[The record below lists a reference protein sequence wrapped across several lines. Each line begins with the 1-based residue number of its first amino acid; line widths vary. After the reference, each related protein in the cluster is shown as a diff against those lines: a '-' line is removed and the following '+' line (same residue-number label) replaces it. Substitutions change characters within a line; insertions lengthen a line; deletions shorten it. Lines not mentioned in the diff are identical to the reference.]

1 MVAIL
6 NITKGKNKVIVSGL
20 AEALSALI
28 FLTAIHI
35 AVKIAIIV
43 SAAAVTYLLLLLIYK
58 IRTKKEQPAEIT
70 GISGDNVSEDEGYSS
85 VDEGEEKDTEISAK
99 EPERTETELE
109 EKIIRKRAQE
119 RMEKGSL
126 GGPINAFG
134 EPIHVTIDVENSNP
148 VDYTK
153 TMVVPEKII
162 LGIPDDKTL
171 TQNSS
176 SSIKNQM
183 KSLPEHMHVSGNPLP
198 EQPPSNLPNI
208 GPKSKSTQKLSAAD
222 LLLQYGNVNDNVTK
236 VLKQPII
243 QRPFNGL
250 GFEG

>member
-1 MVAIL
+1 MVAVL
-6 NITKGKNKVIVSGL
+6 SVTEGKNKVIVSGL
-20 AEALSALI
+20 VGVSSTLV
-28 FLTAIHI
+28 FLTVIHI
-35 AVKIAIIV
+35 AAKIAIIV
-43 SAAAVTYLLLLLIYK
+43 TAAAVTYLLLLLIHK

-70 GISGDNVSEDEGYSS
+70 GVSGDEGYSS

-109 EKIIRKRAQE
+109 EEIIRKRAQE

-134 EPIHVTIDVENSNP
+134 EPIHVTIDAENSNP

-162 LGIPDDKTL
+162 LGMPDDKTL

-183 KSLPEHMHVSGNPLP
+183 KSLPEHMDVSGNPLP

-208 GPKSKSTQKLSAAD
+208 GSKSKSTQKLSAAD
-222 LLLQYGNVNDNVTK
+222 LLLRYGNVNNDVRK
-236 VLKQPII
+236 VLEWPITSKE
-243 QRPFNGL
+243 FNGL
-250 GFEG
+250 GFNR

>member
-1 MVAIL
+1 MVAVL
-6 NITKGKNKVIVSGL
+6 SVTEGKNKVIVSGL
-20 AEALSALI
+20 VGVSSTLV
-28 FLTAIHI
+28 FLTVIHI
-35 AVKIAIIV
+35 AAKIAIIV
-43 SAAAVTYLLLLLIYK
+43 TAAAVTYLLLLLIHK

-70 GISGDNVSEDEGYSS
+70 GVSGDEGYSS

-99 EPERTETELE
+99 EPERAETELE
-109 EKIIRKRAQE
+109 EEIIRKRAQE

-134 EPIHVTIDVENSNP
+134 EPIHVTIDAENSNP

-162 LGIPDDKTL
+162 LGMPDDKTL

-176 SSIKNQM
+176 SSVKNQM
-183 KSLPEHMHVSGNPLP
+183 KSLPEHMDVFGNPLP

-222 LLLQYGNVNDNVTK
+222 LLLRYGNVNNDVRK
-236 VLKQPII
+236 VLEWPITSKE
-243 QRPFNGL
+243 FNGL
-250 GFEG
+250 GFNR

>member
-20 AEALSALI
+20 AGALSALI

-35 AVKIAIIV
+35 AAKIAIIV
-43 SAAAVTYLLLLLIYK
+43 AAAAVTYLLLSLIHK
-58 IRTKKEQPAEIT
+58 IRTKKEQPAEII
-70 GISGDNVSEDEGYSS
+70 GVSEEKVSEDEGYSS
-85 VDEGEEKDTEISAK
+85 VDEGEEKDTVK
-99 EPERTETELE
+99 ESEKTEAELE
-109 EKIIRKRAQE
+109 EELKNKRAQE

-134 EPIHVTIDVENSNP
+134 EPILDEIIDTGNSNP

-162 LGIPDDKTL
+162 LGMPDDKTL
-171 TQNSS
+171 TQN

-183 KSLPEHMHVSGNPLP
+183 KSLPEHMYVFGNPFP
-198 EQPPSNLPNI
+198 EQPLSNLINV
-208 GPKSKSTQKLSAAD
+208 D
-222 LLLQYGNVNDNVTK
+222 LGLKGRRNYLLQSGYYSTGM
-236 VLKQPII
+236 
-243 QRPFNGL
+243 
-250 GFEG
+250 

>member
-1 MVAIL
+1 MVAVL
-6 NITKGKNKVIVSGL
+6 SVTEGKNKVIVSGL
-20 AEALSALI
+20 VGVSSTLV
-28 FLTAIHI
+28 FLTVIHI
-35 AVKIAIIV
+35 AAKIAIIV
-43 SAAAVTYLLLLLIYK
+43 TAAAVTYALLSLLNK
-58 IRTKKEQPAEIT
+58 ARPKSVKT
-70 GISGDNVSEDEGYSS
+70 DDMSEDEGYSS

-99 EPERTETELE
+99 EPERAETELE
-109 EKIIRKRAQE
+109 EEIIRKRAQE

-134 EPIHVTIDVENSNP
+134 EPIHVTIDAENSNP

-162 LGIPDDKTL
+162 LGMPNDKTL

-176 SSIKNQM
+176 SSVKNQM
-183 KSLPEHMHVSGNPLP
+183 KSLPEHMDVFGNPLP

-222 LLLQYGNVNDNVTK
+222 LLLRYGNVNNDVRK
-236 VLKQPII
+236 VLEWPITSKE
-243 QRPFNGL
+243 FNGL
-250 GFEG
+250 GFNR

>member
-20 AEALSALI
+20 AGALSALI

-35 AVKIAIIV
+35 AAKIAIIV
-43 SAAAVTYLLLLLIYK
+43 SAAAVTYLLLSLIHK

-70 GISGDNVSEDEGYSS
+70 GVSGDKVSEDEGYSS
-85 VDEGEEKDTEISAK
+85 VDKGEEKDTVK
-99 EPERTETELE
+99 EPKRTETELE
-109 EKIIRKRAQE
+109 EEIIRKRAQE

-134 EPIHVTIDVENSNP
+134 EPIHVTIDAENSNP

-162 LGIPDDKTL
+162 LGMPDDKTL

-176 SSIKNQM
+176 SSIKSQM
-183 KSLPEHMHVSGNPLP
+183 KSLPEHMDGFYNPLP
-198 EQPPSNLPNI
+198 EQPPSNLTNVEL
-208 GPKSKSTQKLSAAD
+208 GSKSTQKLSAAD
-222 LLLQYGNVNDNVTK
+222 WLLQYGNVNNDVKK
-236 VLKQPII
+236 VLEQPVT
-243 QRPFNGL
+243 QKEFNGL
-250 GFEG
+250 GFNM

>member
-1 MVAIL
+1 MVAVL
-6 NITKGKNKVIVSGL
+6 SVTEGKNKVIVSGL
-20 AEALSALI
+20 VGVSSTLVFLI
-28 FLTAIHI
+28 VIHI
-35 AVKIAIIV
+35 AAKIAIIV
-43 SAAAVTYLLLLLIYK
+43 TAAAVTYLLLLLIHK

-70 GISGDNVSEDEGYSS
+70 GVSGDEGYSS

-99 EPERTETELE
+99 EPERAETGLE
-109 EKIIRKRAQE
+109 EEIIRKRAQE

-134 EPIHVTIDVENSNP
+134 EPIHVTIDAENSNP

-162 LGIPDDKTL
+162 LGMPDDKTL

-176 SSIKNQM
+176 SSVKNQM
-183 KSLPEHMHVSGNPLP
+183 KSLPEHMDVFGNPLP

-222 LLLQYGNVNDNVTK
+222 LLLRYGNVNNDVRK
-236 VLKQPII
+236 VLEWPITSKE
-243 QRPFNGL
+243 FNGL
-250 GFEG
+250 GFNR

>member
-1 MVAIL
+1 MVAVL
-6 NITKGKNKVIVSGL
+6 SLTEGKNKVIVSGL
-20 AEALSALI
+20 VGVSSTLV
-28 FLTAIHI
+28 FLTVIHI
-35 AVKIAIIV
+35 AAKIAIIV
-43 SAAAVTYLLLLLIYK
+43 TAAAVTYLLLLLIHK

-70 GISGDNVSEDEGYSS
+70 GVSGDEGYSS

-99 EPERTETELE
+99 EPERAETELE
-109 EKIIRKRAQE
+109 EEIIRKRAQE

-134 EPIHVTIDVENSNP
+134 EPIHVTIDAENSNP

-162 LGIPDDKTL
+162 LGMPNDKTL

-176 SSIKNQM
+176 SSVKNQM
-183 KSLPEHMHVSGNPLP
+183 KSLPEHMDVFGNPLP
-198 EQPPSNLPNI
+198 EQPPSKLPNI

-222 LLLQYGNVNDNVTK
+222 LLLRYGNVNNDVRK
-236 VLKQPII
+236 VLEWPITSKE
-243 QRPFNGL
+243 FNGL
-250 GFEG
+250 GFNR

>member
-20 AEALSALI
+20 AGALSALI

-43 SAAAVTYLLLLLIYK
+43 SAAAVTYLLLLLIHK
-58 IRTKKEQPAEIT
+58 IRTKKEQPAEII
-70 GISGDNVSEDEGYSS
+70 GVSEEKVSEDEGYSS
-85 VDEGEEKDTEISAK
+85 VDEGEEKDTVK
-99 EPERTETELE
+99 ESEKTEAELE
-109 EKIIRKRAQE
+109 EELKNKRAQE

-134 EPIHVTIDVENSNP
+134 EPIHVTIDAENSNP

-162 LGIPDDKTL
+162 LGMPDDKTL
-171 TQNSS
+171 TQN

-183 KSLPEHMHVSGNPLP
+183 KSLPEHMYVFGNPLP

-208 GPKSKSTQKLSAAD
+208 GPKSKSTQN
-222 LLLQYGNVNDNVTK
+222 LLQTCYYSTGM
-236 VLKQPII
+236 
-243 QRPFNGL
+243 
-250 GFEG
+250 

>member
-20 AEALSALI
+20 AGALSALI

-35 AVKIAIIV
+35 AAKIAIIV
-43 SAAAVTYLLLLLIYK
+43 AAAAVTYLLLSLIHK
-58 IRTKKEQPAEIT
+58 IRTKKEQPAEII
-70 GISGDNVSEDEGYSS
+70 GVSEEKVSEDEGYSS
-85 VDEGEEKDTEISAK
+85 VDKGEEKDTVK
-99 EPERTETELE
+99 ESEKTEAELE
-109 EKIIRKRAQE
+109 EELKNKRAQE

-134 EPIHVTIDVENSNP
+134 EPILDEIIDTGNSNP

-162 LGIPDDKTL
+162 LGMPDDKTL
-171 TQNSS
+171 TQN

-183 KSLPEHMHVSGNPLP
+183 KSLPEHMYVFGNPLP
-198 EQPPSNLPNI
+198 EQPLSNLINV
-208 GPKSKSTQKLSAAD
+208 D
-222 LLLQYGNVNDNVTK
+222 LGLKGHRNYLLQSGYYSTGM
-236 VLKQPII
+236 
-243 QRPFNGL
+243 
-250 GFEG
+250 

>member
-20 AEALSALI
+20 AGALSALI

-35 AVKIAIIV
+35 AAKIAIIV
-43 SAAAVTYLLLLLIYK
+43 AAAAVTYLLLSLIHK
-58 IRTKKEQPAEIT
+58 IRTKKEQPAEII
-70 GISGDNVSEDEGYSS
+70 GVSEEKVSEDEGYSS
-85 VDEGEEKDTEISAK
+85 VDEGEEKDTVK
-99 EPERTETELE
+99 ESEKTEAELE
-109 EKIIRKRAQE
+109 EELKNKRAQE

-134 EPIHVTIDVENSNP
+134 EPILDEIIDTGNSNP

-162 LGIPDDKTL
+162 LGMPDDKTL
-171 TQNSS
+171 TQN

-183 KSLPEHMHVSGNPLP
+183 KSLPEYMYVFGNPLP
-198 EQPPSNLPNI
+198 EQPLSNLINV
-208 GPKSKSTQKLSAAD
+208 D
-222 LLLQYGNVNDNVTK
+222 LGLKGRRNYLLQSGYYSTGM
-236 VLKQPII
+236 
-243 QRPFNGL
+243 
-250 GFEG
+250 

>member
-1 MVAIL
+1 MVAVL
-6 NITKGKNKVIVSGL
+6 SVTEGKNKVIVSGL
-20 AEALSALI
+20 VGVSSTLV
-28 FLTAIHI
+28 FLTVIHI
-35 AVKIAIIV
+35 AAKIAIIV
-43 SAAAVTYLLLLLIYK
+43 TAAAVTYLLLLLIHK

-70 GISGDNVSEDEGYSS
+70 GVSGDEGYSS

-99 EPERTETELE
+99 EPERAETELE
-109 EKIIRKRAQE
+109 EEIIRKRAQE

-134 EPIHVTIDVENSNP
+134 EPIHVTIDAENSNP

-162 LGIPDDKTL
+162 LGMPDDKTL

-176 SSIKNQM
+176 SSVKNQM
-183 KSLPEHMHVSGNPLP
+183 KSLPEHMDVFGNPLP
-198 EQPPSNLPNI
+198 KQPPSNLPNI

-222 LLLQYGNVNDNVTK
+222 LLLRYGNVNNDVRK
-236 VLKQPII
+236 VLEWPITSKE
-243 QRPFNGL
+243 FNGL
-250 GFEG
+250 GFNR